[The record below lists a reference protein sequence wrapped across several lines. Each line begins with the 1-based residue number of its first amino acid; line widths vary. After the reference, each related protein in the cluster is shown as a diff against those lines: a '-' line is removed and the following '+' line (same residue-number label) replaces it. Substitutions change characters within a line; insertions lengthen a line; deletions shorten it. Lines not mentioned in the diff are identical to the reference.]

1 MPHHPHHIVFR
12 QDARTVV
19 GVHYYVTT
27 DVRSPMSTEPAAPEP
42 RPTSGDAHASPAIPE
57 ILQIGRELSA
67 LRNADLFTDPDFTWL
82 D

>member
-1 MPHHPHHIVFR
+1 M
-12 QDARTVV
+12 
-19 GVHYYVTT
+19 
-27 DVRSPMSTEPAAPEP
+27 AADPDSPEP
-42 RPTSGDAHASPAIPE
+42 RPRRGDAHASPAIPE